1 MRGLHLIPPG
11 VNIGFIS
18 RKNLF
23 FVFSAFLVLSSIGL
37 YVAKGLNYGID
48 FKGGILMEI
57 KTTAGPADIGKMRGT
72 LTGLNLGDV
81 SLQEFGAPNEIMI
94 TVQSQKG
101 GEKAQA
107 AAVNSIKK
115 ALGDNIEYR
124 RTEFVGPKVS
134 QELLMDGI
142 YAVSAAMFAILLY
155 VWFRFEW
162 QFGLAAVV
170 ALVHDVMSTIGIF
183 SLLGMEFNLTT
194 VAAVLTIAGY
204 SINDTVVVFDRVRE
218 NLRRYKSMPLP
229 ELLNKSV
236 NETLSRTIM
245 TSFTTLLA
253 LLALYVLGGEVI
265 RGFSFAMIW
274 GIVVGTYSSICL
286 AVPMLLYL
294 NLQRR
299 GGAKDTDS
307 NKQEAAV

>member
-1 MRGLHLIPPG
+1 MRVLKLIPDDT
-11 VNIGFIS
+11 NLGFIV

-23 FVFSAFLVLSSIGL
+23 FIFSAIIVVGSIFF
-37 YVAKGLNYGID
+37 YSTKGLNYGID

-57 KTTAGPADIGKMRGT
+57 QTTDGPADLAVMRQT
-72 LTGLNLGDV
+72 LSDLKLGDV
-81 SLQEFGAPNEIMI
+81 SLQEFGAQNEVLI
-94 TVQSQKG
+94 TVQAQQG

-107 AAVNSIKK
+107 TAVEKIK
-115 ALGDNIEYR
+115 AVLGANIEYR

-134 QELLMDGI
+134 DELLMDGI
-142 YAVSAAMFAILLY
+142 YAVGAAIFAILLY

-170 ALVHDVMSTIGIF
+170 ALSHDVISTIGIF
-183 SLLGMEFNLTT
+183 SLMGMEFNLTT

-218 NLRRYKSMPLP
+218 NLRRYKTQPLP
-229 ELLNKSV
+229 ELLNRSI

-245 TSFTTLLA
+245 TSVTTLLA
-253 LLALYVLGGEVI
+253 LLSLYLLGGEVI

-274 GIVVGTYSSICL
+274 GVLIGTYSSICL

-294 NLQRR
+294 NVRHR
-299 GGAKDTDS
+299 SGTDK
-307 NKQEAAV
+307 NEQEATA